1 MLKAIPW
8 LAGINGLEIACALL
22 LLALFAWSV
31 RERVPTAQGWIALLI
46 VAPVL
51 FVTAAEGTQFLTM
64 DEAGIF
70 VRLFDAQNRAIDQ
83 VMLGVFGASLPISL
97 PLTRLF
103 EACGL
108 NPDAIRMLLKAVW
121 WLIGGGLALLIA
133 RLLLELAGFPRH
145 HSQVPLAFAF
155 AGVLAVPTVQLALK
169 TFNYDIVSSDLGIV
183 AVLLLLKAIAD
194 EDGLW
199 LKRAFVAALLAAQE
213 KLTAGPILLATIMAI
228 GAVDG
233 ASELRPARRF
243 TRAAASA
250 ATYVALAAVI
260 GLAFRAILWL
270 SGPAALPQFYWLTA
284 FDAFS
289 SWLWFPLKYVLPIDT
304 IFAYRL
310 VMAVAVAT
318 LVSVVAGLVAIPAAR
333 AWAALR
339 RVDAPSWLLLAV
351 IVLVLGS
358 VFGLGL
364 LGLLTV
370 QGYWAPFYPR
380 PVVDGVLSQE
390 LNLVTLHTGA
400 SSSAQHHI
408 EIVLYAFA
416 VTVAAMPSAL
426 WAAGAG
432 GLVLF
437 GLRLTAGRGLDP
449 MLKLALGLALLSL
462 PLPLLA
468 ALGGVP
474 FAHRYFNI
482 SIGLLACAL
491 ILLGLMSLRPLW
503 RKLSGHLV
511 ATALALA
518 LLVEVAPFRPL
529 FAAFRPFWL
538 SYGDARMAEPG
549 RLNPS
554 WMGWGEDIMI
564 AGKLLEAK
572 CRSMAPELEGLACG
586 DLTLHMMSSGLWPG
600 RHAIKVLPLD
610 PSRVL
615 DSKRDYYIVNRLYLI
630 QNFFAVPPIEP
641 DYRVSFRSYD
651 MAWIYRGDRLAAAGY
666 SFRKPGS

>member
-8 LAGINGLEIACALL
+8 LAGINGLEIACTLL
-22 LLALFAWSV
+22 LLGLFAWSV

-133 RLLLELAGFPRH
+133 RLLLELAGLPRR

-155 AGVLAVPTVQLALK
+155 AGVLTVPTVQLALK
-169 TFNYDIVSSDLGIV
+169 TFNYDIISSGLGIL
-183 AVLLLLKAIAD
+183 AVLLLFKAIAE
-194 EDGLW
+194 EDRHW
-199 LKRAFVAALLAAQE
+199 LKWAFVAALLAAQE
-213 KLTAGPILLATIMAI
+213 KLTAGPILLAMIVAVGVTS
-228 GAVDG
+228 GAHERRA
-233 ASELRPARRF
+233 ASRF
-243 TRAAASA
+243 VRAAASA
-250 ATYVALAAVI
+250 AAYVGIAVSF
-260 GLAFRAILWL
+260 GLALRVILWL
-270 SGPAALPQFYWLTA
+270 SGPPTLPQFYWLTA
-284 FDAFS
+284 SDAFL
-289 SWLWFPLKYVLPIDT
+289 SWLWFPLKYLFPIDT

-310 VMAVAVAT
+310 VMAVAIAMLAIVA
-318 LVSVVAGLVAIPAAR
+318 AGLIAIPAAR
-333 AWAALR
+333 LWAWLQR
-339 RVDAPSWLLLAV
+339 FEAPSWLPLAV
-351 IVLVLGS
+351 TGLASASI
-358 VFGLGL
+358 FGLGV

-370 QGYWAPFYPR
+370 QGYWAPFHPR
-380 PVVDGVLSQE
+380 PVVDGVLAQE

-400 SSSAQHHI
+400 TSSAQHYI
-408 EIVLYAFA
+408 EIILYAFA
-416 VTVAAMPSAL
+416 VTVAAIPSAL
-426 WAAGAG
+426 WGAGAS
-432 GLVLF
+432 GLAIS
-437 GLRLTAGRGLDP
+437 GLRLTKRCGLDP
-449 MLKLALGLALLSL
+449 ALKPAVGLICLSL
-462 PLPLLA
+462 PLPVLA

-482 SIGLLACAL
+482 SIGLLACAM
-491 ILLGLMSLRPLW
+491 ILLGLALLRPW
-503 RKLSGHLV
+503 QRKLSGYLV
-511 ATALALA
+511 TALLVLA
-518 LLVEVAPFRPL
+518 LLAEVAPFRPL
-529 FAAFRPFWL
+529 FAAFRPAWL
-538 SYGDARMAEPG
+538 SYGDARMAEAG

-564 AGKLLEAK
+564 AGKMLEAK
-572 CRSMAPELEGLACG
+572 CGAGAPELDGVTCG

-610 PSRVL
+610 PTRVL

-641 DYRVSFRSYD
+641 DYRISFRGYD

-666 SFRKPGS
+666 SFRKPGR